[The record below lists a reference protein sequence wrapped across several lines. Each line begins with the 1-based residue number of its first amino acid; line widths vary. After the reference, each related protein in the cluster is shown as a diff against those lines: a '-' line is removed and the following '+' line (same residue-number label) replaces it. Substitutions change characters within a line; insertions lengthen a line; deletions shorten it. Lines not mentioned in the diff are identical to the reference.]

1 MHSKRYLS
9 DILRKII
16 GQRVLRFGWGRW
28 DMLVRAA
35 LALGL
40 LIAAGQS
47 AWAVCD
53 FCNPTIR
60 LNQRVADCF
69 GEQLPAEMQRLQLE
83 GRGFVLVDLTQCVD
97 AKTRGL
103 PRAGATTAPDDVD
116 TSFVAD
122 EVALRCIGAEIERR
136 SGALDPSIE
145 LDLTR
150 CQ

>member
-1 MHSKRYLS
+1 M
-9 DILRKII
+9 
-16 GQRVLRFGWGRW
+16 F
-28 DMLVRAA
+28 VRAT

-40 LIAAGQS
+40 LLSAGQS
-47 AWAVCD
+47 AWAVCE

-60 LNQRVADCF
+60 LNQRVAECL
-69 GEQLPAEMQRLQLE
+69 GEQLPTELERLQSE

-103 PRAGATTAPDDVD
+103 PQAGVATAPADVD

-122 EVALRCIGAEIERR
+122 ETALRCIGAEIARL
-136 SGALDPSIE
+136 SGALDPSVE
-145 LDLTR
+145 LDLTQ

>member
-1 MHSKRYLS
+1 M
-9 DILRKII
+9 I
-16 GQRVLRFGWGRW
+16 
-28 DMLVRAA
+28 VRAT
-35 LALGL
+35 LVLGML
-40 LIAAGQS
+40 LYSGQL

-60 LNQRVADCF
+60 LNQRVAECF
-69 GEQLPAEMQRLQLE
+69 GEQLPAELVRLQTE

-97 AKTRGL
+97 DKTRGL
-103 PRAGATTAPDDVD
+103 PQAGARTASSDVD

-122 EVALRCIGAEIERR
+122 ETALRCIGAEIERL
-136 SGALDPSIE
+136 SGALDPSVE